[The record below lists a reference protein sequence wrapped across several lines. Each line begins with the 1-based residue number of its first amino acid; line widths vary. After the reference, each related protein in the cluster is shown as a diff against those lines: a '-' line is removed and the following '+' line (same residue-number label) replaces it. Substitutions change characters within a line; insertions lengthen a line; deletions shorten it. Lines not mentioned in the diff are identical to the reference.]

1 MAVLTHLNPPCWKWI
16 WHMRNEDFGSYSAHL
31 NHYTDRFVTF
41 KNIYINT
48 ARIWK
53 LKCWYLRLNVV
64 SFEIERRSNGSLKI
78 KSIVTE
84 IERVALRK
92 NTTQK
97 YRLLHKRYFSTT
109 FPASVSSDRKYIYR
123 QNRKCGRSTFV
134 LGINK
139 VTLIVGPF
147 CQLLRRR
154 FCIFLTVTNNLQMFL
169 TRKKRLDAEIR
180 AKKRESVSVTITI
193 TEWSSCW

>member
-1 MAVLTHLNPPCWKWI
+1 M
-16 WHMRNEDFGSYSAHL
+16 
-31 NHYTDRFVTF
+31 
-41 KNIYINT
+41 
-48 ARIWK
+48 
-53 LKCWYLRLNVV
+53 

-84 IERVALRK
+84 RERVALRK
-92 NTTQK
+92 NTTRK

-109 FPASVSSDRKYIYR
+109 FPARVSSDRKYIYR
-123 QNRKCGRSTFV
+123 QNRKCGPSTFV
-134 LGINK
+134 LRINK
-139 VTLIVGPF
+139 VTLIFGPF

-154 FCIFLTVTNNLQMFL
+154 FCIFLTDTNNLQMFL

-193 TEWSSCW
+193 TELSSC

>member
-1 MAVLTHLNPPCWKWI
+1 MRFYFFLLQRFCMAVLTHLNPPCWKWI

-84 IERVALRK
+84 IERESLSGRTRHKNIACYINVIFPRHSQRASLRIVNIFIGRIESAVAR
-92 NTTQK
+92 
-97 YRLLHKRYFSTT
+97 H
-109 FPASVSSDRKYIYR
+109 
-123 QNRKCGRSTFV
+123 
-134 LGINK
+134 
-139 VTLIVGPF
+139 
-147 CQLLRRR
+147 
-154 FCIFLTVTNNLQMFL
+154 
-169 TRKKRLDAEIR
+169 
-180 AKKRESVSVTITI
+180 
-193 TEWSSCW
+193 SC